1 MVKLHTNLDVFKH
14 VNSDAY
20 DFERI
25 PMKGE
30 YLIATNS
37 RTGLKVELEVVSVTH
52 EFDFCV
58 LELNIPT
65 KYASYPKGLELDAL
79 IKNRYF

>member
-1 MVKLHTNLDVFKH
+1 MARLHTNLDAFKH
-14 VNSDAY
+14 INRDAY
-20 DFERI
+20 NFERV

-30 YLIATNS
+30 YLIVYNS
-37 RTGLKVELEVVSVTH
+37 RTGHKEELEVVSVTH

-79 IKNRYF
+79 IKNQYF